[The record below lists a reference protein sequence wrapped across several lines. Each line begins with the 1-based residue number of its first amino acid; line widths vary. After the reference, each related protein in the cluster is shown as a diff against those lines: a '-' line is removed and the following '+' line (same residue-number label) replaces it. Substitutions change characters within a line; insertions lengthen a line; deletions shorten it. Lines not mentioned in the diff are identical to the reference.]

1 VAISASEKVFL
12 GVGLLNFAG
21 ALLYLGISYYFALTK
36 MDLMLPYLKNS
47 PSVMLRIHS
56 LKLGLSGKMY
66 VFAGISAVL
75 MMPHRMIRIGG
86 ASAEDIANFPPDLRR
101 KIIWLQWGG
110 MTMLLIM
117 SVLWLII
124 EFELIGSRRA

>member
-1 VAISASEKVFL
+1 MAISAAEKVIL
-12 GVGLLNFAG
+12 TVGLLNFSG
-21 ALLYLGISYYFALTK
+21 IFLYLGISYYFALTK
-36 MDLMLPYLKNS
+36 MDLMLSYLKNC
-47 PSVMLRIHS
+47 PSVTLRIHS

-75 MMPHRMIRIGG
+75 IMPHRMIRIGG

-110 MTMLLIM
+110 MMMQLIM
-117 SVLWLII
+117 FVLWLIV
-124 EFELIGSRRA
+124 EFELVESGRP